1 MLNHEFPRA
10 DDLFSIHFGF
20 ARMEIV
26 VSRITPLGT
35 IRAHPRDEELL
46 VPASLSLNWLS
57 HVFTDLHADMYLSG
71 DAFP

>member
-10 DDLFSIHFGF
+10 DNLFSIHFGF

-35 IRAHPRDEELL
+35 IRAHPQDELL
-46 VPASLSLNWLS
+46 SP
-57 HVFTDLHADMYLSG
+57 
-71 DAFP
+71 